1 MPFNIVK
8 QDIVTMKVDAIVNA
22 ANTEL
27 VMGGGVC
34 GAIFKAAGPD
44 QLQAAC
50 QALAPIKTG
59 EAVITPAFA
68 LDAQYIIHAVGPNY
82 RQWTQAESE
91 RLLFNAYTNSL
102 QLARENNCSS
112 IAFPLISSGIYGY
125 PLAEALEVAS
135 SAIQAFLTKHELQV
149 YLVLFNQADFSLKT
163 KVLRPVQDYLNTHWL
178 REDSVYLG
186 ENIALDASRYHPKQ
200 ALELLPDLIDNLAS
214 SFSEKLLELI
224 DQKGL
229 TDVEVYKRANI
240 DRKLFSK
247 IRNKPTYS
255 PSKRTAL
262 ALAIALE
269 LSLAETEDLLERAGY
284 AMSRA
289 VMFDVIIEYFIKSG
303 QYDVFQ
309 INQVLF
315 DYEQATLGS

>member
-102 QLARENNCSS
+102 QLARKNNCSS

-289 VMFDVIIEYFIKSG
+289 VKFDVIIEYFIKSG

>member
-186 ENIALDASRYHPKQ
+186 ENIALDASCYHPKQ

-289 VMFDVIIEYFIKSG
+289 VKFDVIIEYFIKSG

>member
-163 KVLRPVQDYLNTHWL
+163 KVLRPVQDYLNKHWL

-289 VMFDVIIEYFIKSG
+289 VKFDVIIEYFIKSG

>member
-102 QLARENNCSS
+102 QLARKNNCSS

-178 REDSVYLG
+178 REDSVYLE

>member
-1 MPFNIVK
+1 M
-8 QDIVTMKVDAIVNA
+8 
-22 ANTEL
+22 
-27 VMGGGVC
+27 
-34 GAIFKAAGPD
+34 
-44 QLQAAC
+44 
-50 QALAPIKTG
+50 
-59 EAVITPAFA
+59 
-68 LDAQYIIHAVGPNY
+68 
-82 RQWTQAESE
+82 
-91 RLLFNAYTNSL
+91 
-102 QLARENNCSS
+102 
-112 IAFPLISSGIYGY
+112 
-125 PLAEALEVAS
+125 
-135 SAIQAFLTKHELQV
+135 
-149 YLVLFNQADFSLKT
+149 
-163 KVLRPVQDYLNTHWL
+163 
-178 REDSVYLG
+178 
-186 ENIALDASRYHPKQ
+186 DASRYHPKQ

-289 VMFDVIIEYFIKSG
+289 VKFDVIIEYFIKSG

>member
-102 QLARENNCSS
+102 QLARKNNCSS

-200 ALELLPDLIDNLAS
+200 ALELLPDQIDNLAS

-289 VMFDVIIEYFIKSG
+289 IKFDVIIEYFIKSG
-303 QYDVFQ
+303 QYGVFQ